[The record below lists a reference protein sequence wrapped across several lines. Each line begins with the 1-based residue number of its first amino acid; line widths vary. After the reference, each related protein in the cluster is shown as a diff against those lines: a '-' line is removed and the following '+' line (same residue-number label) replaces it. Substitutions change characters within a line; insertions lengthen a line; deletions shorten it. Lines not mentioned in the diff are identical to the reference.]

1 MATDGRAGR
10 VTLVVGPEELLA
22 ERAVAAAVQTARAA
36 GSAVEV
42 RELEAAGL
50 APAAL
55 TELLGPSLFSEGTV
69 LVLREVQDAAEEL
82 VAELRRYLQAP
93 ADDVCLV
100 LVHRGGVKGKRLL
113 DAARQAGAQ
122 EVACAEVK
130 TRRDRLRFLSAE
142 MRNLRRRADDE
153 ALETL
158 LDAVGGELRTL
169 ASACSQ
175 LASDTTGTID
185 TAVVRRYYDGRA
197 EVSGFAVADRALE
210 GSVAEALVQLR
221 WALRAGTDPVPIV
234 TALAIGLRNLVKVAS
249 APRGLRPADLARELA
264 MPPWKVDVVRRQVR
278 GWSPEGIAVALGAV
292 AEADAQVK
300 GASTDPVYALERAIV
315 TIGRARS

>member
-1 MATDGRAGR
+1 MATDGRAAR

-22 ERAVAAAVQTARAA
+22 ERADAAAVRTARAA
-36 GSAVEV
+36 GGAVEV

-55 TELLGPSLFSEGTV
+55 TELLGPSLFSDGTV

-93 ADDVCLV
+93 AEDVCLV

-122 EVACAEVK
+122 EIACAEVK
-130 TRRDRLRFLSAE
+130 NRRDRLRFLSAE
-142 MRNLRRRADDE
+142 MRSLRRRADDE

-158 LDAVGGELRTL
+158 LDAVGGDLRTL

-221 WALRAGTDPVPIV
+221 WALHAGTDPVPIV

-278 GWSPEGIAVALGAV
+278 GWSPEGIAVALSAV